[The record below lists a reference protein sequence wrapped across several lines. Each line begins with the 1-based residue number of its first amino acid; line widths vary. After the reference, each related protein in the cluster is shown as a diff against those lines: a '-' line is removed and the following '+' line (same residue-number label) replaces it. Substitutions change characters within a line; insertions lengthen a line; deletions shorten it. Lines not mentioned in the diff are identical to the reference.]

1 MNEIFDELQE
11 FTNRIRLLMGNSIR
25 KIIVYGSYAR
35 GDYNSD
41 SDVDIMVLT
50 SLSDNEIKSI
60 ENEAYDI
67 AFDFLMDYGINISV
81 MIKNE
86 TEFNYWLGALPFYN
100 NVRDEGVVISE

>member
-1 MNEIFDELQE
+1 MQ
-11 FTNRIRLLMGNSIR
+11 GV
-25 KIIVYGSYAR
+25 II
-35 GDYNSD
+35 
-41 SDVDIMVLT
+41 ILIQMVLT

>member
-41 SDVDIMVLT
+41 SD
-50 SLSDNEIKSI
+50 
-60 ENEAYDI
+60 
-67 AFDFLMDYGINISV
+67 GIDQ
-81 MIKNE
+81 
-86 TEFNYWLGALPFYN
+86 L
-100 NVRDEGVVISE
+100 VR